1 MSTDDTD
8 VSVIAANG
16 CDLRRAPRE
25 PSGAVNRAAPRPGT
39 VTVGPWPG
47 RLIVVRSIDYGRDVL
62 TGTARRRH
70 RSPPELPAEPGT
82 VVEDAAGEFC
92 GAIVRLE
99 RGEFTKHN
107 VILEDR
113 HGRQRAFPMR
123 TGGFRHEGTPVTL
136 VPVASTAGRGAS
148 RSASGSVAVS
158 DAPARTAR
166 ASRIWVE
173 GLHDAELLERVWG
186 HDLRVAGVVVEPL
199 HGLDE
204 LQRHV
209 TEFSPGPERRLGVL
223 VDHFVTGSKETRIAE
238 RVSGDDVLVT
248 GHPYVDVWQAVRPAA
263 VGITEWPDIDRR
275 QDWKT
280 GVCRELGWADPS
292 EGWRRILDAVGDFRD
307 LRAPLLG
314 AVERLVDFVTLSE
327 E

>member
-1 MSTDDTD
+1 M
-8 VSVIAANG
+8 
-16 CDLRRAPRE
+16 
-25 PSGAVNRAAPRPGT
+25 
-39 VTVGPWPG
+39 
-47 RLIVVRSIDYGRDVL
+47 RSIDYGRDVL
-62 TGTARRRH
+62 TGTARRR
-70 RSPPELPAEPGT
+70 RRTPPELPAEPGT

-123 TGGFRHEGTPVTL
+123 TGGFRHEGGPVTL
-136 VPVASTAGRGAS
+136 VPVPSDANRVPS
-148 RSASGSVAVS
+148 RSASGSVTVS

-199 HGLDE
+199 HGIDDLE
-204 LQRHV
+204 RLV
-209 TEFSPGPERRLGVL
+209 TEFAPGPRRRLGVL
-223 VDHFVTGSKETRIAE
+223 VDHFVTGSKESRIAE
-238 RVSGDDVLVT
+238 RVDAVDALVT
-248 GHPYVDVWQAVRPAA
+248 GHPFVDIWQAVRPET
-263 VGITEWPDIDRR
+263 VGLTEWPEVDRSL
-275 QDWKT
+275 DWKT

-292 EGWRRILDAVGDFRD
+292 EGWRRILDAVSDFRD

-314 AVERLVDFVTLSE
+314 AVEHLVDFVTLAE